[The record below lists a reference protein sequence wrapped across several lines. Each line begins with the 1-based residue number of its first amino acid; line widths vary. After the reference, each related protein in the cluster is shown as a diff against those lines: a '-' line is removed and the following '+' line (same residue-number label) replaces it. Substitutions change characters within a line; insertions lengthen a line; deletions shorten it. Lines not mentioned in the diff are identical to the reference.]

1 MIIDFF
7 DLKFS
12 TKKSIKIIDF
22 DKFINENKTLLKTW
36 MINVHIKM
44 RLNFDHF
51 VESNW
56 IETNIEQI
64 KILYVVNWM
73 NDKIQN
79 HFKSQIDVITFT
91 IIDFESWKN
100 IIIFIKQIY
109 DEIDSKD
116 NARRKLINLY
126 QVNKNFEIFWSEFHR
141 LNKVAKMSNV
151 QIMKY
156 LLNRL
161 FKKFKDKLTNILNV
175 SIILRSFF
183 KMLRQFERKMK
194 KFKEIKSRRFYRN
207 NEISNT
213 LNIVINI
220 IRLNNK
226 FRVVFFYQIYSF
238 FCVIVKTFDV
248 LYNHR
253 VIHFQYFYR
262 D

>member
-126 QVNKNFEIFWSEFHR
+126 QVNKNFEIFWNEFHR
-141 LNKVAKMSNV
+141 LSKVAKMSNV

-156 LLNRL
+156 LSNRL
-161 FKKFKDKLTNILNV
+161 FKELKDKLTNTLNV
-175 SIILRSFF
+175 SIILIFF
-183 KMLRQFERKMK
+183 LKCFDNLNVKWKSSK
-194 KFKEIKSRRFYRN
+194 K
-207 NEISNT
+207 
-213 LNIVINI
+213 
-220 IRLNNK
+220 
-226 FRVVFFYQIYSF
+226 
-238 FCVIVKTFDV
+238 
-248 LYNHR
+248 
-253 VIHFQYFYR
+253 
-262 D
+262 